1 MKKWQSKLSKRW
13 NKKNF
18 LTIEA
23 RRSMKTIQKQFLLV
37 SVFVMIM
44 SSSASSQIS
53 PDIRLNQIGFYPSMK
68 KIAIVRSVGSSQFFV
83 LCGTDTVYS
92 GTLSSLRHWSYSNED
107 VSVADFSSL
116 KIPGS
121 YALFVPGVGYS
132 YPFKIN
138 ERVNLELAKGALKG
152 YYFQRASL
160 PLDASFAGKWARPA
174 GHPDTAVLIHS
185 SAATPGRPVNSKMS
199 SPRGWYDAGDYNKYI
214 VNSGI
219 TTYSLLAAYEHFP
232 KYCSELVLSIPES
245 NNKLPDILDEALW
258 NVRWMLT
265 MQDPADGGVYHKLTN
280 TNFDGMIMPHQATT
294 PRYVVMKSTA
304 ASLDFAAVMA
314 QMSRIARNFPAELPG
329 LADSCLHAAVRAWNW
344 ARLHPK
350 VYYNQTQVNAKYDPD
365 IHTGEYGDSNVSD
378 EFAWAAAELFVTTKC
393 DSFLT
398 IANPLSGGSA
408 LIPSWSNVRTLGLY
422 TFAHYR
428 NDIAG
433 KIDTNKL
440 RSRLLSLAASL
451 SSTQSSSAYQ
461 VVIGSSAKD
470 FGWGSNAIAAN
481 QAMALLVAYQLTSEP
496 VYLNAALSN
505 LDYLLGR
512 NALGYCFVT
521 GFGSRSPMFIHHRI
535 SAADGVTEPVPGL
548 LVGGPNPKCEDR
560 LQYHSTLPALAYLD
574 TVASYASNEICINW
588 NAPLVYVTIALEALL
603 SPNGLPVET
612 LRNSINEVIPSQ
624 DEPFLKQHRQTQ

>member
-1 MKKWQSKLSKRW
+1 
-13 NKKNF
+13 
-18 LTIEA
+18 
-23 RRSMKTIQKQFLLV
+23 MKTIRKQFLLV
-37 SVFVMIM
+37 AAFIMIM
-44 SSSASSQIS
+44 SSSAFSQIS
-53 PDIRLNQIGFYPSMK
+53 SDIRLNQIGFYPSMK
-68 KIAIVRSVGSSQFFV
+68 KIAIVCGVGSSPFFV

-92 GTLSSLRHWSYSNED
+92 GTLSSLRHWSYSEED
-107 VSVADFSSL
+107 VSVADFSL
-116 KIPGS
+116 LQVAGD
-121 YALFVPGVGYS
+121 YTLFVPGVGYS

-138 ERVNLELAKGALKG
+138 ERINFELAKGAVKG
-152 YYFQRASL
+152 FYYQRASI
-160 PLDASFAGKWARPA
+160 PLDTSFAGKWARPE

-185 SAATPGRPVNSKMS
+185 SAATPERPVNSKIS

-232 KYCSELVLSIPES
+232 TYCSELNLSIPES
-245 NNKLPDILDEALW
+245 NNTLPDILDEALW
-258 NVRWMLT
+258 NIRWMLT
-265 MQDPADGGVYHKLTN
+265 MQDPSDGGVYHKLTN
-280 TNFDGMIMPHQATT
+280 INFDGMIMPHQATT

-314 QMSRIARNFPAELPG
+314 QMSRIAREFPSELPG
-329 LADSCLHAAVRAWNW
+329 LEDSCLYAAVKAWNW

-350 VYYNQTQVNAKYDPD
+350 VYYNQSKVNAQYDPD
-365 IHTGEYGDSNVSD
+365 IHTGEYGDTNVSD
-378 EFAWAAAELFVTTKC
+378 EFAWAATELFVTTKC

-408 LIPSWSNVRTLGLY
+408 LLPSWSNVRTLGLY
-422 TFAHYR
+422 TLAHHR

-440 RSRLLSLAASL
+440 RSKLLSLAASL

-461 VVIGSSAKD
+461 VVIGASAKD

-481 QAMALLVAYQLTSEP
+481 QAMALLVAYQFTRNP
-496 VYLNAALSN
+496 VYMTAALSN

-521 GFGSRSPMFIHHRI
+521 GFGSRSPMSIHHRI
-535 SAADGVTEPVPGL
+535 SASDDVAEPVPGL
-548 LVGGPNPKCEDR
+548 LVGGPNPKSEDR

-588 NAPLVYVTIALEALL
+588 NAPLAYVAIALESLL
-603 SPNGLPVET
+603 SPNGMPAGMP
-612 LRNSINEVIPSQ
+612 RNSIDEVMPSP
-624 DEPFLKQHRQTQ
+624 DKIFLKKYCTLTQ